1 MEIHK
6 RVLGIETLL
15 FKVKELR
22 WGISSGIAVKIRYE
36 VSLRGHS
43 PTLTGV
49 KEWPWTSQSLSL
61 ISVPADH
68 WRPFAG
74 WLSLCPLYIIYL

>member
-22 WGISSGIAVKIRYE
+22 WGISKVRYE

-61 ISVPADH
+61 ISVPAEH

-74 WLSLCPLYIIYL
+74 WLSLRPLYIIYL

>member
-22 WGISSGIAVKIRYE
+22 WGISSGIAGKIRYE

-43 PTLTGV
+43 ATLT
-49 KEWPWTSQSLSL
+49 E
-61 ISVPADH
+61 
-68 WRPFAG
+68 
-74 WLSLCPLYIIYL
+74 